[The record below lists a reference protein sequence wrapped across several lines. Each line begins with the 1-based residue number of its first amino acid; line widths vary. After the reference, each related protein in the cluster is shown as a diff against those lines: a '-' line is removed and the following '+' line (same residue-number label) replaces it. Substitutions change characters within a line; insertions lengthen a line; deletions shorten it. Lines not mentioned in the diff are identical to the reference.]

1 MLDAIL
7 NDLRYACRWLLRSPG
22 FALVALLSLG
32 FGIAFNTAIYSVVDA
47 LLLRPLPVKEPGRL
61 VDIYTSGSDLDTF
74 STSSLPDLDD
84 YRAKNDAFDAIVAYT
99 PMFGAV
105 AQGDRARLTLGELV
119 SGNYF
124 TVFGVPMALGRGLL
138 LDDDRPGAPRA
149 AVISERY
156 WQQELGRDPN
166 VLARSLRVR
175 GETYAIVG
183 VVDGRFTGMMPLLAP
198 ELWVP
203 LTYTADVNPVGIQ
216 DSVPSPTGTN
226 RLEQRGDRWLF
237 AKARLKPGV
246 SVDAARANMD
256 VLAAQLRT
264 AHLATNK
271 DRRVVVRPAADT
283 RVHPD
288 GDGMLR
294 WILSGTM
301 GAVGLLLL
309 IACANVAGML
319 LARSA
324 ARQREIGIRL
334 AIGAS
339 RGRIVGQLLAESLVL
354 GAGGLVI
361 GVALAFWLTRA
372 LTTIDLPIPIPIAL
386 DLRVDWR
393 VMGFAAIAAGVTA
406 LAAGLAPAARAA
418 RLDLVSDLRSGTP
431 TARVGGR
438 RWTLRDGLVIAQIAV
453 TVLLL
458 VSAGL
463 MLRSLNASGQANV
476 GFRTSGLA
484 MVSLD
489 TGMLR
494 YEPARSQQFYDE
506 IVRRLRAR
514 PDVDAVA
521 LASRVPFAVN
531 YNSTNIA
538 IAGHQTA
545 PDHMGPSISSGR
557 VSPDYFTTL
566 GIGVLHGRAF
576 AESDTPDTPRVAV
589 VNESFARKYWPGE
602 SALGREVFERTLSSG
617 RNFQIVGVVAD
628 HKLNTIGEAPTPAIY
643 FATSQRRDLS
653 FNVIMARTN
662 GDEVALL
669 SAMRQT
675 VLALEPSAVFIDEQ
689 TMRDQI
695 SATLFP
701 IRAAAVL
708 VGVFGVAGLVLA
720 AIGLY
725 GVIAFS
731 VARRS
736 REIGIRM
743 ALGAQPGMVLRM
755 IMGQGLSLVAVGLGV
770 GLLFAVAGTQ
780 VLRGARYGTGSADP
794 IAWAGAV
801 ALLLAVAAAA
811 NLIPAHRAMR
821 VDPVGAMRT
830 E

>member
-1 MLDAIL
+1 MTDFRFAL
-7 NDLRYACRWLLRSPG
+7 RWLAKSPG
-22 FALVALLSLG
+22 FALIAFLSLG
-32 FGIAFNTAIYSVVDA
+32 FGIGFNTAIYAVVDA
-47 LLLRPLPVKEPGRL
+47 LLLRPLAVTEPERL
-61 VDIYTSGSDLDTF
+61 VDLYTSSSDGDTY
-74 STSSLPDLDD
+74 STSSLPDLLD
-84 YRAKNDAFDAIVAYT
+84 YRAKNESFADIVAYS
-99 PMFGAV
+99 PMFGGV
-105 AQGDRARLTLGELV
+105 AQGDRARLTLGEV
-119 SGNYF
+119 VTGNYF
-124 TVFGVPMALGRGLL
+124 SVFGVQMALGRGLL
-138 LDDDRPGAPRA
+138 PDDDRAGAPRA

-156 WQQELGRDPN
+156 WQQEFGRDAN
-166 VLARSLRVR
+166 VLARTLRIR

-183 VVDGRFTGMMPLLAP
+183 VVASRFTGMIPLLAP
-198 ELWVP
+198 ELWIP
-203 LTYTADVNPVGIQ
+203 LAYTADVNPAGIQ
-216 DSVPSPTGTN
+216 DSVPSPTGTT
-226 RLEQRGDRWLF
+226 RLERRGDRWLF
-237 AKARLKPGV
+237 TKARLKPGV
-246 SVDAARANMD
+246 SVETARANMD
-256 VLAAQLRT
+256 VLAAQLR
-264 AHLATNK
+264 AEHPATNT

-301 GAVGLLLL
+301 AAVGLLLL

-339 RGRIVGQLLAESLVL
+339 RWRIVRQLMAESVVL
-354 GAGGLVI
+354 GAGGLAI

-372 LTTIDLPIPIPIAL
+372 IGTIDLPIPVPLAL

-393 VMGFAAIAAGVTA
+393 VLSFAAAAAVLTA
-406 LAAGLAPAARAA
+406 LAAGLAPAARAV
-418 RLDLVSDLRSGTP
+418 RLDLVSDLKGGAP

-438 RWTLRDGLVIAQIAV
+438 RWNLRDGLVVAQMAV

-463 MLRSLNASGQANV
+463 MLRSLNASQAANV
-476 GFRTSGLA
+476 GFRTAGLA

-494 YEPARSQQFYDE
+494 YDAARSQQFYDE

-521 LASRVPFAVN
+521 LASRVPFSTN
-531 YNSTNIA
+531 WNSTNVA
-538 IAGHQTA
+538 VPGQQTA
-545 PDHMGPSISSGR
+545 PDEMGPSVSSAR
-557 VSPDYFTTL
+557 ISPDYFQAL
-566 GIGVLHGRAF
+566 GIGVLNGRAF

-602 SALGREVFERTLSSG
+602 SAIGREVFERTLNSG
-617 RNFQIVGVVAD
+617 RNFEIVGVVAD
-628 HKLNTIGEAPTPAIY
+628 HKMQTVGEAAKPAIY
-643 FATSQRRDLS
+643 FATTQRRDLS
-653 FNVIMARTN
+653 FNVIMARTK
-662 GDEVALL
+662 GDEGALL
-669 SAMRQT
+669 STMRQA
-675 VLALEPSAVFIDEQ
+675 VLALEPSAIFVDQQ

-701 IRAAAVL
+701 IRAAAAL

-743 ALGAQPGMVLRM
+743 ALGAQPGMVLKM
-755 IMGQGLSLVAVGLGV
+755 IMRQGLGLAAVGLGV
-770 GLLFAVAGTQ
+770 GLLLAAAGTTA
-780 VLRGARYGTGSADP
+780 LRGALYGTSAADP
-794 IAWAGAV
+794 IAWAGA
-801 ALLLAVAAAA
+801 ALLLLAVAATA
-811 NLIPAHRAMR
+811 NLIPARRAMR
-821 VDPVGAMRT
+821 VDPVGVMRS